1 MINKSGEV
9 SISVKSLKI
18 TNSLKQLGKQFDNNL
33 CFDSYAS
40 RLCMKALQKVSALSW
55 VATYMDIDQ
64 RKVVMKALISSQFG
78 YCPLV

>member
-40 RLCMKALQKVSALSW
+40 RLCMKALQKVSALS
-55 VATYMDIDQ
+55 
-64 RKVVMKALISSQFG
+64 
-78 YCPLV
+78 

>member
-18 TNSLKQLGKQFDNNL
+18 TNSLKQLSKQFDNNL

-40 RLCMKALQKVSALSW
+40 RLRMKALQKVSALS
-55 VATYMDIDQ
+55 
-64 RKVVMKALISSQFG
+64 
-78 YCPLV
+78 